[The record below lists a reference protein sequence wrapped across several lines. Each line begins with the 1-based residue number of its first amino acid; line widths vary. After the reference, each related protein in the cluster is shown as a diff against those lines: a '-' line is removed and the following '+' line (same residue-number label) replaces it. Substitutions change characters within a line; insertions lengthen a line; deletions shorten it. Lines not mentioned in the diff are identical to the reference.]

1 MVRFDSVV
9 KLILVPTRNDLD
21 GLSTDLWWREEDY
34 AQFRYDTYDRIII
47 VIVNFFVNPSRLLF
61 RLSGQAM
68 VTGVFTPPPVHT
80 CLILIWQRGF
90 AAFPLLVDFRGYLLL
105 AHVLA
110 LCGMRT
116 RHIKFFF
123 SFLLEIRFGNPPEFK
138 PRP

>member
-68 VTGVFTPPPVHT
+68 VTGVFTPPPGAYMPHFNLAERVCSIPT
-80 CLILIWQRGF
+80 ACRFSWIF
-90 AAFPLLVDFRGYLLL
+90 ATSSRSR
-105 AHVLA
+105 A
-110 LCGMRT
+110 LRDEN
-116 RHIKFFF
+116 KAY
-123 SFLLEIRFGNPPEFK
+123 
-138 PRP
+138 